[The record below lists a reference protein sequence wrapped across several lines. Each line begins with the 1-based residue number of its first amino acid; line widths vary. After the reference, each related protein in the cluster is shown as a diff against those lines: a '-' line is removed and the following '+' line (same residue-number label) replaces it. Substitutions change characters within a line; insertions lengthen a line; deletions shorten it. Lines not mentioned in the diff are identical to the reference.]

1 MMVFD
6 SSFSSLNATVFPEFQ
21 GRYLKLMGSCYKF
34 PAASC
39 RCAKEEF
46 LRDTFANDSCGQ

>member
-21 GRYLKLMGSCYKF
+21 VRYLALMGSCYKF
-34 PAASC
+34 PPCATDVPKRNSC
-39 RCAKEEF
+39 EMQSG
-46 LRDTFANDSCGQ
+46 TTVTGH